1 MKSSLCWAACYYQH
15 YAAFGFRPKSRDLRI
30 LDALLDPAR
39 RLFGAERAVV
49 VATHALNSRTL
60 TCVRNVNEF
69 SVIGSRSA

>member
-1 MKSSLCWAACYYQH
+1 MQ
-15 YAAFGFRPKSRDLRI
+15 DLRI

-39 RLFGAERAVV
+39 KLFGAERTVV
-49 VATHALNSRTL
+49 VATRALNTRTL

>member
-1 MKSSLCWAACYYQH
+1 MPLLDLDVYRVT
-15 YAAFGFRPKSRDLRI
+15 FGP